1 MSVLALDA
9 LKISKRLQQTGL
21 PEPQVEALVEALVG
35 LAAEREQQ
43 ATQRDLKEAEGRQ
56 EIRLAELARDMREIE
71 ANLKRDMKEMEANF
85 KRDMKEMEVGLKRDM
100 KEMETRLDGKIAE
113 LARDMKE
120 METGL
125 KRDMKE
131 METRLDGK
139 IAELARDMKEMD
151 GRLRH
156 DLEVMRL
163 EARDLER
170 RMTIK
175 LGALMVVAVSVVAAL
190 VKLL

>member
-1 MSVLALDA
+1 
-9 LKISKRLQQTGL
+9 
-21 PEPQVEALVEALVG
+21 
-35 LAAEREQQ
+35 
-43 ATQRDLKEAEGRQ
+43 
-56 EIRLAELARDMREIE
+56 
-71 ANLKRDMKEMEANF
+71 
-85 KRDMKEMEVGLKRDM
+85 M

-120 METGL
+120 MEVGL

-131 METRLDGK
+131 MEAGLRHDIKELDTRLH
-139 IAELARDMKEMD
+139 
-151 GRLRH
+151 H

-175 LGALMVVAVSVVAAL
+175 LGGLMVVAVGVVAAL

>member
-43 ATQRDLKEAEGRQ
+43 ATQRDLKETEARL
-56 EIRLAELARDMREIE
+56 EIKLAELARDT
-71 ANLKRDMKEMEANF
+71 KEMETRLEGKIAELA
-85 KRDMKEMEVGLKRDM
+85 RDMKEMEVGLKRDM
-100 KEMETRLDGKIAE
+100 KEMETS
-113 LARDMKE
+113 
-120 METGL
+120 L

-131 METRLDGK
+131 METRLEGK